1 MFQFPDPSRG
11 SGINAKTSLAP
22 ASWGGDASIPR
33 DGIRQRA
40 KIRARHSGEEFF
52 FQGVSD
58 KNAPVMLEKARPA
71 NVILREIDSLKGLNV
86 EGRSFFNGRARSVKK
101 VVI

>member
-1 MFQFPDPSRG
+1 MSVLRYM
-11 SGINAKTSLAP
+11 AE
-22 ASWGGDASIPR
+22 
-33 DGIRQRA
+33 QRA